1 MRSIPFCLLLTTL
14 AALHPSAAIAA
25 STLADMQARAK
36 ASLQVDKNYEAVAA
50 QAIFGDNK
58 VLAICAPKTSPA
70 PPSFAMYVEVL
81 ADGKLGETL
90 YSPQTDTARCV
101 QGQIKGKTF
110 PKPPAKY
117 VVEIKL
123 AFKQ

>member
-1 MRSIPFCLLLTTL
+1 MASVAF
-14 AALHPSAAIAA
+14 AA

-50 QAIFGDNK
+50 KAIFGDNK
-58 VLAICAPKTSPA
+58 VLAVCAPKTGPA
-70 PPSFAMYVEVL
+70 PTSFAMYVEVL

-90 YSPQTDTARCV
+90 YSPQTTTTRCV

>member
-1 MRSIPFCLLLTTL
+1 MRSIPLGLLLTTL
-14 AALHPSAAIAA
+14 ATMTTTATFAA

-58 VLAICAPKTSPA
+58 VLAVCAPKTGPA
-70 PPSFAMYVEVL
+70 PASFAMYVEVL

-90 YSPQTDTARCV
+90 YSPQTDTTRCV
-101 QGQIKGKTF
+101 QNQIKGRTF
-110 PKPPAKY
+110 PKPPGKY